1 MIPYYWVMGLV
12 SQTMEYYPYVVHPI
26 NVLGVGIALLVHHE
40 WARQDLDRAVL
51 WRRLGAFLG
60 VGLLSVLPTVAYFLV
75 VGGGV
80 LEATKGNSA
89 VMDALVASGLLIAAG
104 LMWVVWRHFDW
115 GPLVPGA
122 MQALAAV
129 TAPYAL
135 VSPFWN
141 ISGHVI
147 ISLMPALYL
156 TLVDRRFWPLLVFP
170 VVMVPN
176 RIYLDAH
183 TWEQSVGGFL
193 VAALVVGGVYWVQA
207 SGSLRPEMGATT
219 S

>member
-1 MIPYYWVMGLV
+1 MGLV

-26 NVLGVGIALLVHHE
+26 TVLGVGIVLLVHHE
-40 WARQDLDRAVL
+40 WARQDGERAAL
-51 WRRLGAFLG
+51 RRRLGAFLS
-60 VGLLSVLPTVAYFLV
+60 VGLLSLTPTVAYFAIA
-75 VGGGV
+75 GGGV
-80 LEATKGNSA
+80 LEATKGNSI

-104 LMWVVWRHFDW
+104 LTWYVWRRFEW
-115 GPLVPGA
+115 GTLVPGA

-129 TAPYAL
+129 TLPYVL
-135 VSPFWN
+135 LSPFWN

-156 TLVDRRFWPLLVFP
+156 TLVARKFWPLLVFP
-170 VVMVPN
+170 VIMVPN

-183 TWEQSVGGFL
+183 TWEQTIGGFL
-193 VAALVVGGVYWVQA
+193 VAALIVVGVYWVQA
-207 SGSLRPEMGATT
+207 SGSLRPELGATI

>member
-1 MIPYYWVMGLV
+1 MGLV

-26 NVLGVGIALLVHHE
+26 TVLGVGVILLIHHE
-40 WARQDLDRAVL
+40 WARQNEGRAAL
-51 WRRLGAFLG
+51 WRHLGAFLG
-60 VGLLSVLPTVAYFLV
+60 VGLLALVPTVAYFAI
-75 VGGGV
+75 VGGSV
-80 LEATKGNSA
+80 MEATKGNSI
-89 VMDALVASGLLIAAG
+89 VMDALVASGLLVAAG
-104 LMWVVWRHFDW
+104 VTWYVWRRFDW
-115 GPLVPGA
+115 GVLVPGA

-129 TAPYAL
+129 TVPYVV

-156 TLVDRRFWPLLVFP
+156 TLVDRKFWPLLVFP

-183 TWEQSVGGFL
+183 TWAQSIGGFL
-193 VAALVVGGVYWVQA
+193 VAALIVVGVYWVQA
-207 SGSLRPEMGATT
+207 SGSLRPELGAPT